1 VKMPF
6 IKDHH
11 RNNNSVSYCKDIEEY
26 ASHYRYSPLDAD
38 HYFWKLISTGLADSE
53 EGLRL

>member
-1 VKMPF
+1 MPF

-26 ASHYRYSPLDAD
+26 ASHYRYSPLDVD